1 MPLLEQEEQ
10 VVVRAAVPAAD
21 QASDIVLISGEQGEC
36 PLSLEPRISRDRQL
50 PKKKLCQVDWLTEIC
65 FSLQQDQM
73 KVTKLSLI

>member
-36 PLSLEPRISRDRQL
+36 PLSLEPRISRDGQL
-50 PKKKLCQVDWLTEIC
+50 SKKLCQVDWLTEKMREAN
-65 FSLQQDQM
+65 FSVSFM
-73 KVTKLSLI
+73 HGSMP